1 VNSVAIIN
9 NKRVVLSRLYH
20 AALRLHLKQGSEA
33 NMEPAWGLG
42 HHAVTQGIETLDIA
56 RIHEIAVA
64 SLILPNYTPHTSGV
78 LMGRAAAFF
87 AEVLVPIEKTHRGA
101 AEANIQLNHIIKAL
115 NQRTSELAESVT
127 ELRLE
132 ILQREAVEESLKT
145 SELTTSE
152 LLAKSLEMQED
163 LRHLSRQ
170 LLTVQEEERR
180 RISREL
186 HDVIAQSLSGI
197 NFRLTELKAN
207 SETSREMLC
216 EKIESTQILVEKS
229 VDIVHRFARDLRPSV
244 LDDLGLIPALQA
256 HLQSFMQ
263 ETGVRAK
270 LTAFGGIEKS
280 ENSTLTILY
289 RIAQE
294 ALSNVARHS
303 HASHAEVN
311 IVDLDGT
318 IRMEIKDDGIG
329 FEVEGKSCAKKTI
342 RLGLLGM
349 KERIEMIGGSFF
361 IESAPGKST
370 TIRVEIPPTAASTL
384 FNSGIHH
391 ETNQHTIG

>member
-1 VNSVAIIN
+1 
-9 NKRVVLSRLYH
+9 
-20 AALRLHLKQGSEA
+20 
-33 NMEPAWGLG
+33 M
-42 HHAVTQGIETLDIA
+42 ETLDIA

-64 SLILPNYTPHTSGV
+64 SLILPTYTPHTSGV

-115 NQRTSELAESVT
+115 NQRTSELADSVT

-152 LLAKSLEMQED
+152 LLEKSLEMQEE

-197 NFRLTELKAN
+197 NFRLNELKAN

-229 VDIVHRFARDLRPSV
+229 VDIVHRFARELRPSV
-244 LDDLGLIPALQA
+244 LDDLGLIPALKSYM
-256 HLQSFMQ
+256 QSFMQ
-263 ETGVRAK
+263 ETGVRVQ
-270 LTAFGGIEKS
+270 LIAFGGIEKS
-280 ENSTLTILY
+280 DATTLTILY

-294 ALSNVARHS
+294 ALANVARHA
-303 HASHAEVN
+303 HASRAEVS

-318 IRMEIKDDGIG
+318 TRMEIADDGIG
-329 FEVEGKSCAKKTI
+329 FEVVGKSCAKRTI

-349 KERIEMIGGSFF
+349 KERIEMIGGSFC
-361 IESAPGKST
+361 IESVPGKGT
-370 TIRVEIPPTAASTL
+370 TIRIEIPRAAGSTHTETL
-384 FNSGIHH
+384 ECHENNHH
-391 ETNQHTIG
+391 TVS